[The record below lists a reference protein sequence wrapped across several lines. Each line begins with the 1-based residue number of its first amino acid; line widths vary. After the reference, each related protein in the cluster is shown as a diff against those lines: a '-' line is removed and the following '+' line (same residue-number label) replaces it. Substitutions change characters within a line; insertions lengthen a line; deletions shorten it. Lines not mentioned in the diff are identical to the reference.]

1 MECINAPA
9 AQPDEISLLDTETL
23 CPEDQEREDEE
34 SLAQM
39 EELLAIQ
46 RTHLRVRENHM
57 NLMREALADLGH
69 KRQELVTLKT
79 QVADAV
85 KKNDADAVNNLH
97 IRVTELQESQTKYAD
112 LLQVSTSAAA
122 EAYSASEHAI
132 PDPKTP
138 TIEVTEPSNPET
150 ETLLN
155 QEVDGELQHAA
166 YDEDDE
172 DDDDDDEDAEAKD
185 INAFI
190 SMNLT
195 ALLEEINSIDPTTEE
210 SSEASEWV
218 SQQRDA
224 LIAQLEELQMM
235 SRLEEEKRREQIQV
249 LQEKQEELEG
259 FKAQIEALSTQIE
272 EQNTQIEEQNTE
284 ELEVQARKR
293 EVSEDGTL
301 HQAL

>member
-1 MECINAPA
+1 MECITATA
-9 AQPDEISLLDTETL
+9 AALPEETPLLDTETL
-23 CPEDQEREDEE
+23 CQEDQEKEDAET
-34 SLAQM
+34 LTQM

-46 RTHLRVRENHM
+46 RTHLKVRENHM

-85 KKNDADAVNNLH
+85 KKNDADAVNSLH
-97 IRVTELQESQTKYAD
+97 IRVTELQESQSKYAD
-112 LLQVSTSAAA
+112 LLHVSTSAAA
-122 EAYSASEHAI
+122 EAYSASEHAN
-132 PDPKTP
+132 PATS
-138 TIEVTEPSNPET
+138 IEVPEQSNPET

-155 QEVDGELQHAA
+155 QEVDGDTLHAA
-166 YDEDDE
+166 YDDVEVDE
-172 DDDDDDEDAEAKD
+172 DDEDAEAED
-185 INAFI
+185 INSFI
-190 SMNLT
+190 AMNLT

-224 LIAQLEELQMM
+224 LIAQLEELQIM

-249 LQEKQEELEG
+249 LQEKQDELEG

-272 EQNTQIEEQNTE
+272 EQNTV
-284 ELEVQARKR
+284 EVQAHGRQT
-293 EVSEDGTL
+293 SEDGTL
-301 HQAL
+301 HQDL

>member
-1 MECINAPA
+1 MECITATA
-9 AQPDEISLLDTETL
+9 AADLPEETPLLDTETL
-23 CPEDQEREDEE
+23 CQEDQEKEDAEA
-34 SLAQM
+34 LVQM

-46 RTHLRVRENHM
+46 RNHLKVRENHM

-97 IRVTELQESQTKYAD
+97 IRVTELQESQSKYTD
-112 LLQVSTSAAA
+112 LLHVSTSAAA
-122 EAYSASEHAI
+122 EAYSASEHAN
-132 PDPKTP
+132 PASSADAP
-138 TIEVTEPSNPET
+138 EQCNPET
-150 ETLLN
+150 ETLPS
-155 QEVDGELQHAA
+155 QEFEGNTLHAA
-166 YDEDDE
+166 YDDEDDEDDE
-172 DDDDDDEDAEAKD
+172 DDDDAEAED
-185 INAFI
+185 INSFI
-190 SMNLT
+190 AMNLT

-224 LIAQLEELQMM
+224 LIAQLEELQIM

-249 LQEKQEELEG
+249 LQEKQDELEG

-272 EQNTQIEEQNTE
+272 EQNTA
-284 ELEVQARKR
+284 EVQVHER
-293 EVSEDGTL
+293 ETAEDGTL
-301 HQAL
+301 HQDL

>member
-1 MECINAPA
+1 MECITATA
-9 AQPDEISLLDTETL
+9 AADLPEETPLLDTEAL
-23 CPEDQEREDEE
+23 CQEDQEKEDAEA
-34 SLAQM
+34 LVQM

-46 RTHLRVRENHM
+46 RNHLKVRENHM

-97 IRVTELQESQTKYAD
+97 IRVTELQESQSKYTD
-112 LLQVSTSAAA
+112 LLHVSTSAAA
-122 EAYSASEHAI
+122 EAYSASEHAN
-132 PDPKTP
+132 PASSTDAPEQSNSKTD
-138 TIEVTEPSNPET
+138 
-150 ETLLN
+150 TLLN
-155 QEVDGELQHAA
+155 QEVEGDTLHAA
-166 YDEDDE
+166 
-172 DDDDDDEDAEAKD
+172 DDDDDDEDDDDAEAED
-185 INAFI
+185 INSFI
-190 SMNLT
+190 AMNLK

-224 LIAQLEELQMM
+224 LIAQLEELQIM

-249 LQEKQEELEG
+249 LQEKQDELEG

-272 EQNTQIEEQNTE
+272 EQNTA
-284 ELEVQARKR
+284 EVQVHER
-293 EVSEDGTL
+293 ETAEDGTS
-301 HQAL
+301 HQDL

>member
-1 MECINAPA
+1 MECITATA
-9 AQPDEISLLDTETL
+9 AADLPEETPLLDTETL
-23 CPEDQEREDEE
+23 CQEDQEKEDAEA
-34 SLAQM
+34 LVQM

-46 RTHLRVRENHM
+46 RNHLKVRENHM

-97 IRVTELQESQTKYAD
+97 IRVTELQESQSKYTD
-112 LLQVSTSAAA
+112 LLHVSTSAAA
-122 EAYSASEHAI
+122 EAYSASEHAN
-132 PDPKTP
+132 PASSTDAPEQSNPKTD
-138 TIEVTEPSNPET
+138 
-150 ETLLN
+150 TLLN
-155 QEVDGELQHAA
+155 QEVEGDNLHAA
-166 YDEDDE
+166 
-172 DDDDDDEDAEAKD
+172 DDDDDDDDDDDAEAED
-185 INAFI
+185 INSFI
-190 SMNLT
+190 AMNLK

-224 LIAQLEELQMM
+224 LIAQLEELQIM

-249 LQEKQEELEG
+249 LQEKQDELEG

-272 EQNTQIEEQNTE
+272 EQNTA
-284 ELEVQARKR
+284 EVQVHER
-293 EVSEDGTL
+293 ETAEDGTS
-301 HQAL
+301 HQDL